1 MLFCTSLS
9 DFCLQMYGVCIPVGK
24 TASCFLFS
32 IGEPDALVRKYWYW
46 KDIALAVSF
55 FFVYVV
61 SEHSKGAYPCQSS
74 LSAGRKVV
82 NPNIV
87 NCIWSTFPNV
97 RDSYSQR
104 LGLVFPTLGN
114 SVPNRSG
121 TIRSTDWIEA
131 FPREFGIRC
140 L

>member
-87 NCIWSTFPNV
+87 NYIWSTFPNV
-97 RDSYSQR
+97 RDLYSQR